1 MRDRMA
7 HQAAYRA
14 AGWRGRRPVTAPR
27 GEASRVAGLSYGWL
41 LIAVD
46 GSESSLRAGEHAVYL
61 AQSLGTELL
70 VLGVLN
76 VDMDLVW
83 RTGLRFSGVF
93 NELEEETQTVLR
105 IVCELAEKSGVS
117 CEELSDGGRAHRAV
131 AQAVA
136 WAAEEYGADCVVI
149 GSSDTSDARGSVLA
163 GGAYKKVLQEANCPV
178 LSV

>member
-1 MRDRMA
+1 MNRAGRRGLRPVPA
-7 HQAAYRA
+7 PCEGA
-14 AGWRGRRPVTAPR
+14 AGATMP
-27 GEASRVAGLSYGWL
+27 SYGRIL
-41 LIAVD
+41 VTVD

-61 AQSLGTELL
+61 AQSLGAELL

-83 RTGLRFSGVF
+83 RTGLRFSGIF
-93 NELEEETQTVLR
+93 EELKEETRMVSRL
-105 IVCELAEKSGVS
+105 VCELAEAKGVP
-117 CEELSDGGRAHRAV
+117 CEEFSAGGRAHRAV
-131 AQAVA
+131 AGAVAKAVA

-149 GSSDTSDARGSVLA
+149 GSSDTSDARGSVLT